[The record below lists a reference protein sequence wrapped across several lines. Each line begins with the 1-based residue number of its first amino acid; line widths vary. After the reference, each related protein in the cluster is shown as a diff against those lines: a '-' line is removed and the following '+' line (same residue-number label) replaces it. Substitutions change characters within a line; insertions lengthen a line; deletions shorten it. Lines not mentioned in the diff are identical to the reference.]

1 MPFENEAGPVVQCE
15 GEKDVI
21 DPGVDGGGAVALE
34 ALDSDKRQDFGQA
47 IEGEGL

>member
-1 MPFENEAGPVVQCE
+1 MPLDYEAGPVVQCK

-34 ALDSDKRQDFGQA
+34 TLDANKRQDLGHA
-47 IEGEGL
+47 IEGEGF

>member
-1 MPFENEAGPVVQCE
+1 MPLDNEAGPIVQCK

-34 ALDSDKRQDFGQA
+34 TLDADKWQDLGQTRS
-47 IEGEGL
+47 GR